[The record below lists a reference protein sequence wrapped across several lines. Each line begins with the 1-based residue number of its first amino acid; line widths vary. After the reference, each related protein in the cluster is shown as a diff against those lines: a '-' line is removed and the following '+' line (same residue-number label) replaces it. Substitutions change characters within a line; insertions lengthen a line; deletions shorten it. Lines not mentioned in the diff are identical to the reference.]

1 MSAPTTYIPDRIHPG
16 SLIPLSQHHPDL
28 VWLMGQR
35 VTDEMVDCIVSK
47 TRAVIGLDT
56 DFCSPLQKLLPG
68 HNALPS
74 PPVTPTKPGFQLE
87 KNGR

>member
-1 MSAPTTYIPDRIHPG
+1 
-16 SLIPLSQHHPDL
+16 
-28 VWLMGQR
+28 MGQR